1 MAAKEL
7 NIPNVL
13 FWMASICGF
22 FPYVHYCYM
31 LGKGLFPLKGMSLY
45 FFYASL
51 DYVLFVAEKDLALI
65 ILVFLLR
72 VDVSYLIN
80 RLLDTAIDWIHS
92 MESIKLKDILSFIR
106 TTDANDMTVNFAIS
120 EVENACN
127 APAFIF
133 NTFDDLEPEILDPL
147 SSIYPPIYAISHLL
161 LLLNNQIPA
170 DSAFSYIELNL
181 WKEQLGCVEWFDSKE
196 QNSIVYAN
204 FGSITVMK
212 EK

>member
-31 LGKGLFPLKGMSLY
+31 LGKGLFPLK
-45 FFYASL
+45 
-51 DYVLFVAEKDLALI
+51 
-65 ILVFLLR
+65 
-72 VDVSYLIN
+72 DVSYLIN